1 MIYTDSAQDLTA
13 ERVQGFFVGWPNP
26 PSPQTLIEVLKNSDR
41 VVLAID
47 EGTANIV
54 GFVTALTDGILSA
67 YISLLEVLPLYQGR
81 GIGQELVRRMLA
93 KLNHL
98 YAIDLQCDPE
108 LQPFYAR
115 LGMRPSHGM
124 SLRHY
129 DQQSGNPALGQAEPL
144 TRA

>member
-1 MIYTDSAQDLTA
+1 MIYTNSTQDLTA
-13 ERVQGFFVGWPNP
+13 EKVQGFFVSWPNP
-26 PSPQTLIEVLKNSDR
+26 PSPQTLVEVLKNSDQ

-47 EGTANIV
+47 EGTANVI
-54 GFVTALTDGILSA
+54 GFVAALTDGILCA

-81 GIGQELVRRMLA
+81 GIGRELVQRMLA
-93 KLNHL
+93 RLNHL

-115 LGMRPSHGM
+115 LGMYPAHGM

-129 DQQSGNPALGQAEPL
+129 DRQSGKLSD
-144 TRA
+144 